1 MKPAPPVINRFKD
14 SLLLL
19 KDCGGAMKGV
29 ILAGGS
35 GTRLHPLTRVT
46 SKQLLPVFDKPMIYY
61 PLTTLILAGVS
72 EVLIIT
78 RPDDAPSFKALLGD
92 GSEFG
97 IQISYAEQP
106 KPAGLAQ
113 APLIAEKF
121 LGGQGFCLILGD
133 NFLYGSGLGRKLESL
148 QARLGAT
155 VFAYQVND
163 PTQYGVIEIDNEGK
177 AVTIEEK
184 PQNPKSNLAI
194 PGLYFFDNKIV
205 DICKELKPSVRG
217 ELEITDAIKKYMHM
231 GELSVEV
238 LPTGTAWLDMGTFES
253 LLEAGEFVHIVQS
266 RQGMLIGDPVTAMKS
281 RNKSK

>member
-1 MKPAPPVINRFKD
+1 
-14 SLLLL
+14 
-19 KDCGGAMKGV
+19 MKGV
-29 ILAGGS
+29 ILAGGT

-78 RPDDAPSFKALLGD
+78 RPEDAPSFKVLLGD

-97 IQISYAEQP
+97 IQILYAEQA

-113 APLIAEKF
+113 APLIAEGF
-121 LGGQGFCLILGD
+121 LGGEGFCLILGD
-133 NFLYGSGLGRKLESL
+133 NFLYGSGLGRKLQDL
-148 QARLGAT
+148 QAAHGAT
-155 VFAYQVND
+155 VFAYQVKD
-163 PTQYGVIEIDNEGK
+163 PSQYGVIEVDRDGK
-177 AVTIEEK
+177 PLSIEEK
-184 PQNPKSNLAI
+184 PKNPKSNFAI
-194 PGLYFFDNKIV
+194 PGLYFFDEKIV
-205 DICKELKPSVRG
+205 EICKKLKPSVRG
-217 ELEITDAIKKYMHM
+217 ELEITDAIKEYMIR

-238 LPTGTAWLDMGTFES
+238 LPTGTAWLDMGTYES

-281 RNKSK
+281 RSNSK